1 MIDYLCMGLIRILT
15 CKRMVHGWHVLGDDN
30 MIEMCEGIIRWLSCR
45 KMKIHFNNFFIHF
58 FSSF

>member
-45 KMKIHFNNFFIHF
+45 KMKIHFNNFF
-58 FSSF
+58 SSF